1 MMNYAPCKLRLWC
14 NKINQRICDML
25 KVIFLI
31 AKNTSSSDL
40 MIIKA
45 LTVVSRFAF
54 LDTK

>member
-1 MMNYAPCKLRLWC
+1 MNYTPCKLGLQC
-14 NKINQRICDML
+14 NNINQRICDML